1 MLYCNIFKTHPCGC
15 GGGGCGGGEAGG
27 GGETGGGGGG
37 EPGGGGVGGCLVV
50 QQDPIQVGCLYF
62 SLDVLKGEHLMW
74 IHCWHLKH

>member
-1 MLYCNIFKTHPCGC
+1 MAVE
-15 GGGGCGGGEAGG
+15 GGAAGVGKLVGE
-27 GGETGGGGGG
+27 EKL
-37 EPGGGGVGGCLVV
+37 EEVEEVNQEGGGVGGCLVV